1 MHNYK
6 QLKVW
11 QEAVA
16 LATEIYKLSTQFPAE
31 ERFGLQSQIR
41 RASTSIALNIAE
53 GAGRGTNGEFKQFLG
68 YASGSANEVET
79 ALIISRNLEIVTDEQ
94 VKHISMKVDAIQKMI
109 YKLKNSL

>member
-16 LATEIYKLSTQFPAE
+16 LATEIYKLSTQFPVE

-53 GAGRGTNGEFKQFLG
+53 GTGRGTNGEFRQFLG

-94 VKHISMKVDAIQKMI
+94 VKLISMKVDAIQKMI